1 MTILNSVVKTR
12 LLTID
17 QFLIFKMRVKDSAKE
32 ITILKTALKMIESE
46 GLSGLRM
53 SDLARRSGVAT
64 GTLYIYHPSKEA
76 IVQSL
81 YSFVFG
87 QISLDVMRDLDLESD
102 IKSSLRQVSLNY
114 LREFVAYPE
123 YWVFVEQYMRSPYA
137 QEEHKNLLTIYEYM
151 EPVIELFR
159 AGIKKGALKPVDPSL
174 LLTLSRGAL
183 DNYGWRLV
191 STNSSTFSM
200 EEFNTVFEIL
210 WDAVAAT
217 SKKM

>member
-1 MTILNSVVKTR
+1 
-12 LLTID
+12 
-17 QFLIFKMRVKDSAKE
+17 MRVKDSAKE

-46 GLSGLRM
+46 GLAGLRM
-53 SDLARRSGVAT
+53 SDLARRAGVAT

-87 QISLDVMRDLDLESD
+87 QISLDILRNIDQECDL
-102 IKSSLRQVSLNY
+102 KCSLRQVALNY

-123 YWVFVEQYMRSPYA
+123 YWIFVEQYLRSPYA
-137 QEEHKNLLTIYEYM
+137 QEEHKNLLTIYEYL

-159 AGIKKGALKPVDPSL
+159 SGIETGVLKQVEPSL
-174 LLTLSRGAL
+174 LLTIARGAL

-191 STNSSTFSM
+191 STNSTTFSM
-200 EEFNTVFEIL
+200 DEFNIVFEIL
-210 WDAVAAT
+210 WDAVAARP
-217 SKKM
+217 K